1 MRVYL
6 FITILF
12 FKSAYAQT
20 DVHSLL
26 LADNLVQLKQA
37 AKMMVSGQQN
47 NKKNADLLAEILWKK
62 YKITA
67 LSSNDIDALSWA
79 CKALAATGNGR
90 YKSLLEE
97 IYQSNTHKKLR
108 KYAKKS
114 LNQLPAG
121 PVKQFQGG
129 VVKSPID
136 EKIDEKTHESTEQ
149 SITKPEVLTN
159 NELES
164 HTAFLIPKA
173 SLTLQERMLF
183 AIAKGEW
190 LAIKSIA
197 QQLYSQR
204 SPQKNSQHKSEVKLV
219 DALSQFLLEH
229 YLDELDKQQIDVLAW
244 VCRAIGHSNHGRY
257 TKLMKQVSAKASA
270 DKIRNYAAI
279 AYEASPPSDKSSQI
293 NQIDFSAL
301 LNEFKAQ

>member
-62 YKITA
+62 YKIIA
-67 LSSNDIDALSWA
+67 ASSNDIDALSWA

-97 IYQSNTHKKLR
+97 IYQSKAHKKLR

-114 LNQLPAG
+114 LNQLPVG

-129 VVKSPID
+129 VVKSA
-136 EKIDEKTHESTEQ
+136 IDEKTHESTEQ
-149 SITKPEVLTN
+149 PLREPEVLTN
-159 NELES
+159 NALEN

-190 LAIKSIA
+190 LAIKNIA
-197 QQLYSQR
+197 QQLYAQP
-204 SPQKNSQHKSEVKLV
+204 SPQKNSQHKSELQLV

-244 VCRAIGHSNHGRY
+244 VCRAIGHSNNGRY
-257 TKLMKQVSAKASA
+257 TTRMKQVSAQASG
-270 DKIRNYAAI
+270 DKIRNYATI
-279 AYEASPPSDKSSQI
+279 AYEALPSSGKSSQI
-293 NQIDFSAL
+293 NHIDFKAL
-301 LNEFKAQ
+301 LHELKAQ

>member
-1 MRVYL
+1 MKYFL
-6 FITILF
+6 FIALLF
-12 FKSAYAQT
+12 FNIAYAQT

-26 LADNLVQLKQA
+26 LADNSVQLKQA

-47 NKKNADLLAEILWKK
+47 NEKNADLLAEILWEK

-67 LSSNDIDALSWA
+67 ASSNDIDALSWA

-97 IYQSNTHKKLR
+97 IYQSKAHKKLR

-114 LNQLPAG
+114 LNQLPIG

-129 VVKSPID
+129 VVKSA
-136 EKIDEKTHESTEQ
+136 IDEKTQESTKQPSRE
-149 SITKPEVLTN
+149 PEVLTTIA
-159 NELES
+159 LEN
-164 HTAFLIPKA
+164 HAAFLIPKA

-197 QQLYSQR
+197 QQLYEQR
-204 SPQKNSQHKSEVKLV
+204 RSQKNSQHKSELQLV

-229 YLDELDKQQIDVLAW
+229 YLEQLNKQQIDVLAW
-244 VCRAIGHSNHGRY
+244 VCRAIGHSNNGRY
-257 TKLMKQVSAKASA
+257 TKRMKQVSTQAL
-270 DKIRNYAAI
+270 DEKIRNYAAI
-279 AYEASPPSDKSSQI
+279 AYETLPSSGKSLQI
-293 NQIDFSAL
+293 NHIDFSAL
-301 LNEFKAQ
+301 LNELKAQ